1 MRAKYPSDV
10 SPEKF
15 ELIRP
20 LLESARK
27 STRPRS
33 VDLYEVFCAVLY
45 LLRTG
50 CQWRA
55 LPSDFPKWRTVHAYF
70 AIWSEPREGGS
81 LLEQALKKNQ
91 VGVARER
98 LGRSASSAFLIMDA
112 QSVKNTDT
120 AALKGY
126 DAGKKVSGIKRHI
139 AVDTQGLPHAIA
151 VTTAEV
157 TDRKGALLA
166 LQRCKPALCKVQAL
180 LCDSGYV
187 GKPFAQGVKDILG
200 EHVSVQ
206 IAKRSELHTFKVMPQ
221 RWVVERSFAWLEKN
235 RRLWKNCERL
245 LNTSLQFIHL
255 AFLALLLKRF

>member
-1 MRAKYPSDV
+1 MRKNYPSDI
-10 SPEKF
+10 SREQF
-15 ELIRP
+15 ETIKP
-20 LLESARK
+20 LLESARRK
-27 STRPRS
+27 TAPRR

-45 LLRTG
+45 LLRSG
-50 CQWRA
+50 CQWRM
-55 LPSDFPKWRTVHAYF
+55 LPEEFPKWRTVHAYF

-81 LLEQALKKNQ
+81 LLEQALKNQ
-91 VGVARER
+91 VGAARER
-98 LGRSASSAFLIMDA
+98 LGCNASSAFLIVDA

-139 AVDTQGLPHAIA
+139 AVDTQGLPHTIA

-157 TDRKGALLA
+157 TDRKGALQA
-166 LQRCKPALCKVQAL
+166 LQRCKPALGKVQAL

-187 GKPFAQGVKDILG
+187 GKPFAQGVQEILG
-200 EHVSVQ
+200 EHVAVQ

-235 RRLWKNCERL
+235 RRMWKNCERL
-245 LNTSLQFIHL
+245 LDTSLQFIHL
-255 AFLALLLKRF
+255 AFLALLLKRL